1 VENRNSE
8 HEIQQNTV
16 KFPGILPDIS
26 FSEFRGISAN
36 SDEEVRKCGSKKF
49 SRGVHG
55 HLGLT
60 LEDTIEKDS
69 HTVSFKKSGMVGKR
83 KKGNHRWFV
92 IFSVAP
98 W

>member
-16 KFPGILPDIS
+16 KSPGILPDIS

-49 SRGVHG
+49 RR
-55 HLGLT
+55 GLT
-60 LEDTIEKDS
+60 LADTIEKDS